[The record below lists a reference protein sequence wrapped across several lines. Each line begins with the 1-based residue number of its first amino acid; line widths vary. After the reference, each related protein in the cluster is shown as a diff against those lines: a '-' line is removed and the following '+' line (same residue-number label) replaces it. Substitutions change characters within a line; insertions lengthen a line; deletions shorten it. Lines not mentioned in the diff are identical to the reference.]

1 MKSGILTHG
10 LRLEFIANQGS
21 NSGAAD
27 AALKKF
33 A

>member
-1 MKSGILTHG
+1 MKSGILTGG
-10 LRLEFIANQGS
+10 LRVEFIANQGS

-27 AALKKF
+27 GALKQS